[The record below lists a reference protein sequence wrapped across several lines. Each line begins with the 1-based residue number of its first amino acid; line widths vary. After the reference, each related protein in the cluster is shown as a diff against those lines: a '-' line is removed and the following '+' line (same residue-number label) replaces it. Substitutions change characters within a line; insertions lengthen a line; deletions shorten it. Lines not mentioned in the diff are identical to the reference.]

1 MSIGIST
8 KALKKILLIN
18 ALAEGKRLGT
28 SNQAA
33 LEEDFAKD
41 VKDFE
46 LADGDATSVKHLRV
60 GRIYPGALETSIL
73 PYLNESHG
81 DVTVS
86 LAHRIDIMSNFSFT
100 DSNGKTYYRV
110 RIDTTSKKPIDGD
123 AQGRSFLEQSPTT
136 KWVWT
141 SSLLEVPDEV
151 QIDGQ
156 FIVHKPHDKY
166 KVLNDMTL
174 HPTLDPNIGETKI
187 LRAGNL
193 CSVAKEKKNPS
204 LTGDSP
210 IFCTIMI
217 DGQEYHIKGT
227 LFDSMTKLSRL
238 DIALAITTDSEKGE
252 KSILPVHIRNSFVD
266 DSGETQVTMYTCEYP
281 VDIEGHPLLSGYNKI
296 GTNAPDAPKVA
307 ELVIPESELAMP
319 MKDFVADASN
329 APKGL
334 VTEDADLNGDK
345 ITGDLAIRMKAFKHG
360 DDIYYECLS
369 YNDTLN
375 GTIIDPARPDDN
387 TDFIDGAHFVMQS
400 ELLPASEV
408 INWSNDNTR
417 AICIG
422 MGEPSE
428 GQIDKDIAAYSNSV
442 RNGALKVYYEDNPD
456 EDLWDIVR
464 NEPAN
469 YENHSY
475 GFVSYDR
482 AGNELATGRV
492 CKVFEEGCGDETF
505 VKVVVTE
512 NSVAGWVGR
521 EFYIQ
526 GDACVGEGLF
536 ELYED
541 SALTIPVN
549 VKVKIT
555 DHSIENCVR
564 DIRGAIYAPG
574 AQFPRIVL
582 GFEDNVN
589 ARVKFTYTYM
599 GTNEATGESEK
610 RTKSVFP
617 WGDAVF
623 CKDRRCGA
631 ASLPQLFDGII
642 TATEYRQNAKDGS
655 ILKPSNFVPTNLKIE
670 LVRE

>member
-8 KALKKILLIN
+8 KTLKKILLID
-18 ALAEGKRLGT
+18 ALSEGKRLGT

-33 LEEDFAKD
+33 TKEDFAKD

-100 DSNGKTYYRV
+100 DSNGKKYYRV

-141 SSLLEVPDEV
+141 SSLLEVPAEV
-151 QIDGQ
+151 QIEEP
-156 FIVHKPHDKY
+156 FIVHNPHDKY
-166 KVLNDMTL
+166 NVLRDMTL
-174 HPTLDPNIGETKI
+174 HPTLDPNIGETKV
-187 LRAGNL
+187 LALGST

-204 LTGDSP
+204 PSGDAP
-210 IFCTIMI
+210 LFCTIMI
-217 DGQEYHIKGT
+217 DGQEYHIEGT

-238 DIALAITTDSEKGE
+238 GIALAITTDSEKGE

-266 DSGETQVTMYTCEYP
+266 DSGDTPVTMYTCEYP
-281 VDIEGHPLLSGYNKI
+281 VDSNGDPLLREYNKI
-296 GTNAPDAPKVA
+296 GTNAPDAPEVA

-345 ITGDLAIRMKAFKHG
+345 VIGDLAIRMKAFKHG
-360 DDIYYECLS
+360 EEIYYECLS
-369 YNDTLN
+369 YNDTLEE
-375 GTIIDPARPDDN
+375 TIIDPARPDDN
-387 TDFIDGAHFVMQS
+387 TDFIDGAFIVMQS
-400 ELLPASEV
+400 ELLPAREV
-408 INWSNDNTR
+408 FDWSKDNIR

-422 MGEPSE
+422 MGENSE
-428 GQIDKDIAAYSNSV
+428 AQTAKDIAAYNESAT
-442 RNGALKVYYEDNPD
+442 NGALKVYYEDNPD
-456 EDLWDIVR
+456 DGWWDPVR
-464 NEPAN
+464 DVTAT
-469 YENHSY
+469 Y
-475 GFVSYDR
+475 GFVSYDMED
-482 AGNELATGRV
+482 NELANGRV
-492 CKVFEEGCGDETF
+492 CKVWEDGSGYKKSA
-505 VKVVVTE
+505 KVHVTE
-512 NSVAGWVGR
+512 NSVTEWVGR

-526 GDACVGEGLF
+526 SDASVGEKLF
-536 ELYED
+536 YLYED
-541 SALTIPVN
+541 SALTKPVN

-555 DHSIENCVR
+555 DNSMANCTR
-564 DIRGAIYAPG
+564 HIKGAIYAPG

-582 GFEDNVN
+582 GFKDNVN
-589 ARVKFTYTYM
+589 ARVKFTYTY
-599 GTNEATGESEK
+599 TENNKATGEQEE

-617 WGDAVF
+617 WGDSVF

-642 TATEYRQNAKDGS
+642 TATEYRQDVKDGS
-655 ILKPSNFVPTNLKIE
+655 IITPSNFVPANLKIE

>member
-1 MSIGIST
+1 MSIGINM
-8 KALKKILLIN
+8 KALKKILLID
-18 ALAEGKRLGT
+18 ALAEGQRLGT
-28 SNQAA
+28 SNQVATK
-33 LEEDFAKD
+33 EDFAKD

-141 SSLLEVPDEV
+141 SSLLEVPKEV
-151 QIDGQ
+151 QLDGQ
-156 FIVHKPHDKY
+156 SIVHDPHNKY
-166 KVLNDMTL
+166 NVLNDMTL
-174 HPTLDPNIGETKI
+174 HPTLDPNIGETKV
-187 LRAGNL
+187 LKAGNQ

-204 LTGDSP
+204 LSGDAP
-210 IFCTIMI
+210 LFCTIMM
-217 DGQEYHIKGT
+217 DGQEYHIEGN
-227 LFDSMTKLSRL
+227 LFDSMTKLARL
-238 DIALAITTDSEKGE
+238 GIALAFTTDDKTGD
-252 KSILPVHIRNSFVD
+252 KSILPVHLRNSFVD
-266 DSGETQVTMYTCEYP
+266 DSGETPVTMYTCEYP
-281 VDIEGHPLLSGYNKI
+281 VDSEGHPLLRGYNKL
-296 GTNAPDAPKVA
+296 GTGAQDEPSVA
-307 ELVIPESELAMP
+307 ELVLPESELAMP
-319 MKDFVADASN
+319 VKDFVADASN

-345 ITGDLAIRMKAFKHG
+345 VIGDLAIRMKAFKHG
-360 DDIYYECLS
+360 EEIYYECLS
-369 YNDTLN
+369 YNDTLQE
-375 GTIIDPARPDDN
+375 TIIAPARPDDN
-387 TDFIDGAHFVMQS
+387 TDFIDGAFIVMQD

-408 INWSNDNTR
+408 FDWSNEKIR

-428 GQIDKDIAAYSNSV
+428 VQTAKDSAAYNESALS
-442 RNGALKVYYEDNPD
+442 GALKVYYEDNPD
-456 EDLWDIVR
+456 EGLWDIE
-464 NEPAN
+464 NGEP
-469 YENHSY
+469 STY
-475 GFVSYDR
+475 GFVSYDKV
-482 AGNELATGRV
+482 GKELATGRV
-492 CKVFEEGCGDETF
+492 CKVWEDGRGEKTS
-505 VKVVVTE
+505 VKVHVTE
-512 NSVAGWVGR
+512 NSVTEWVGR

-526 GDACVGEGLF
+526 GNACVGEGLF
-536 ELYED
+536 DLYEN

-549 VKVKIT
+549 VRVKIT
-555 DHSIENCVR
+555 DRSDCTC

-574 AQFPRIVL
+574 AQFPMIVL

-589 ARVKFTYTYM
+589 ARVKFTYTY
-599 GTNEATGESEK
+599 TVNNEATGEPKEK
-610 RTKSVFP
+610 SVSVFP

-631 ASLPQLFDGII
+631 ASLPQLFKGII
-642 TATEYRQNAKDGS
+642 TATEYRQDVKDGS
-655 ILKPSNFVPTNLKIE
+655 IITPSNFVPANLKIE

>member
-8 KALKKILLIN
+8 KTLKKILLIN

-28 SNQAA
+28 SNKAA
-33 LEEDFAKD
+33 SEEDFAKD

-123 AQGRSFLEQSPTT
+123 AQGRNFLEQSPTT

-141 SSLLEVPDEV
+141 SSLLEVPKEV
-151 QIDGQ
+151 QIEEP

-166 KVLNDMTL
+166 NVLKDMTL
-174 HPTLDPNIGETKI
+174 HPTLDPNIGETKV
-187 LRAGNL
+187 LASGST

-204 LTGDSP
+204 LSGDAP
-210 IFCTIMI
+210 LFCTIMI
-217 DGQEYHIKGT
+217 DGQEYHIEGT
-227 LFDSMTKLSRL
+227 LFDNMTKLSRL
-238 DIALAITTDSEKGE
+238 GIALAITTDNKTGE
-252 KSILPVHIRNSFVD
+252 KSILPVHLRNSFVD
-266 DSGETQVTMYTCEYP
+266 DSGNTPVTMYTCEYP
-281 VDIEGHPLLSGYNKI
+281 VDSNGDPIRRGYNKI
-296 GTNAPDAPKVA
+296 GTNAPDAPEFA

-319 MKDFVADASN
+319 MKDFVADASD

-345 ITGDLAIRMKAFKHG
+345 VIGDLAIRMKAFKHG

-369 YNDTLN
+369 YNDDVE
-375 GTIIDPARPDDN
+375 GVIIDPVRPEGND
-387 TDFIDGAHFVMQS
+387 DFIDGAHFVMQS
-400 ELLPASEV
+400 ELLPAREV
-408 INWSNDNTR
+408 INWLNGDRR
-417 AICIG
+417 ADGIG
-422 MGEPSE
+422 MESTKKE
-428 GQIDKDIAAYSNSV
+428 QADAYNDSV
-442 RNGALKVYYEDNPD
+442 RNGALKVYYENNPD
-456 EDLWDIVR
+456 EDWWDTVR
-464 NEPAN
+464 NAPAN

-475 GFVSYDR
+475 GFVSYDKE
-482 AGNELATGRV
+482 GNELATGRV
-492 CKVFEEGCGDETF
+492 RKVFEEGCGDKTF
-505 VKVVVTE
+505 VKVRVTE
-512 NSVAGWVGR
+512 NSVAEAEWVGR
-521 EFYIQ
+521 EFYIHGNAYV
-526 GDACVGEGLF
+526 GDTLF
-536 ELYED
+536 DLYSD
-541 SALTIPVN
+541 KTLSTPIN

-555 DHSIENCVR
+555 DHSMVSCVR
-564 DIRGAIYAPG
+564 NIRGAIYAPG

-582 GFEDNVN
+582 GFEDNVH
-589 ARVKFTYTYM
+589 ARVKFTYTY
-599 GTNEATGESEK
+599 TENNEATGESEE

-617 WGDAVF
+617 WGERVF
-623 CKDRRCGA
+623 CKDIRCGA

-642 TATEYRQNAKDGS
+642 TATEYSQDPTDGS
-655 ILKPSNFVPTNLKIE
+655 IITPSNFVPANLKIE

>member
-1 MSIGIST
+1 MSVGIST
-8 KALKKILLIN
+8 KTLKKILLID
-18 ALAEGKRLGT
+18 ALSEGKRLGT

-33 LEEDFAKD
+33 TEENFAKD
-41 VKDFE
+41 VKGFE

-100 DSNGKTYYRV
+100 DSNGKKYYRV

-141 SSLLEVPDEV
+141 SSLLEVPAEV
-151 QIDGQ
+151 QIEEQ
-156 FIVHKPHDKY
+156 SVAHKPY
-166 KVLNDMTL
+166 NRYNVLKDMTL
-174 HPTLDPNIGETKI
+174 HPTLDPNIGETKV
-187 LRAGNL
+187 LASGST

-204 LTGDSP
+204 LSGDAP
-210 IFCTIMI
+210 RFCTIMM
-217 DGQEYHIKGT
+217 DGQEYHIEGT
-227 LFDSMTKLSRL
+227 LFDHMTKLYRL
-238 DIALAITTDSEKGE
+238 GIALYITTDSDTGE
-252 KSILPVHIRNSFVD
+252 KFILPVHLRNSFVETVGD
-266 DSGETQVTMYTCEYP
+266 VEVTKYNCVYPIDS
-281 VDIEGHPLLSGYNKI
+281 EGHALLSGYNKL
-296 GTNAPDAPKVA
+296 GTGAQEEPSVA

-319 MKDFVADASN
+319 VKDFVADASE

-345 ITGDLAIRMKAFKHG
+345 ILGDLAIRMKAFKHG

-369 YNDTLN
+369 YNDT
-375 GTIIDPARPDDN
+375 GKETITAPDRPSDSEN
-387 TDFIDGAHFVMQS
+387 TDFIDGAYFVMQD
-400 ELLPASEV
+400 ELLPAREV
-408 INWSNDNTR
+408 FDWSKDNIR

-422 MGEPSE
+422 MGENSE
-428 GQIDKDIAAYSNSV
+428 AQTAKDIAAYNESAT
-442 RNGALKVYYEDNPD
+442 NGALKVYYEDNPD
-456 EDLWDIVR
+456 DGWWDPVR
-464 NEPAN
+464 DVTAT
-469 YENHSY
+469 Y
-475 GFVSYDR
+475 GFVSYDMT
-482 AGNELATGRV
+482 GNELANGRV
-492 CKVFEEGCGDETF
+492 CKVWEDWSGEKTS
-505 VKVVVTE
+505 VKVHVTE
-512 NSVAGWVGR
+512 NRVAEWVGR

-526 GDACVGEGLF
+526 SDASVGEKLF
-536 ELYED
+536 DLYED

-555 DHSIENCVR
+555 DNSMANCDR
-564 DIRGAIYAPG
+564 DIRGEIYAQG

-582 GFEDNVN
+582 GFKDNVN

-599 GTNEATGESEK
+599 ETNEATSEQEE
-610 RTKSVFP
+610 KSVSVYP

-631 ASLPQLFDGII
+631 ASLPQLFKEII
-642 TATEYRQNAKDGS
+642 TATKYRQDVKDGS
-655 ILKPSNFVPTNLKIE
+655 IITPSNFVPANLKIE

>member
-28 SNQAA
+28 SNKAA
-33 LEEDFAKD
+33 SEEDFAKD

-46 LADGDATSVKHLRV
+46 LADGGATSVKHLRV
-60 GRIYPGALETSIL
+60 GRIYPGSLETSIL

-110 RIDTTSKKPIDGD
+110 RIDTTQKKPIDGD
-123 AQGRSFLEQSPTT
+123 TQGRSFLEQSPTT

-141 SSLLEVPDEV
+141 SSLLEVPEEV
-151 QIDGQ
+151 QLEGQ

-166 KVLNDMTL
+166 NVLKAMTL

-187 LRAGNL
+187 IAPGSI

-217 DGQEYHIKGT
+217 DGQEYHIEGT
-227 LFDSMTKLSRL
+227 LFDSMTELARIG
-238 DIALAITTDSEKGE
+238 IALAITTDNKTGE
-252 KSILPVHIRNSFVD
+252 KSILPVHLRNSFV
-266 DSGETQVTMYTCEYP
+266 ETVGDVEVTKYTCEYP
-281 VDIEGHPLLSGYNKI
+281 VDSNGEPLLRGYNKL
-296 GTNAPDAPKVA
+296 GTNEPDAPEVA
-307 ELVIPESELAMP
+307 ELVLPESELAMP
-319 MKDFVADASN
+319 LDDFKADASD

-334 VTEDADLNGDK
+334 VTEGANLNGDN
-345 ITGDLAIRMKAFKHG
+345 ILGDLAIRMKAFKHG

-369 YNDTLN
+369 YNDTSTE
-375 GTIIDPARPDDN
+375 TIIDPARPDDN

-400 ELLPASEV
+400 KLLPAREV
-408 INWSNDNTR
+408 MNWLNDDSR
-417 AICIG
+417 ACGIWR
-422 MGEPSE
+422 EKTSKE
-428 GQIDKDIAAYSNSV
+428 QSVAYHDSLA
-442 RNGALKVYYEDNPD
+442 NGALKVYYEDNPD
-456 EDLWDIVR
+456 EDLWDTVR
-464 NEPAN
+464 DVPADYN
-469 YENHSY
+469 NHSY
-475 GFVSYDR
+475 GFMSYDMES
-482 AGNELATGRV
+482 NVLATGRV
-492 CKVFEEGCGDETF
+492 RKVWEKGCGDDTF
-505 VKVVVTE
+505 VKVRVTE
-512 NSVAGWVGR
+512 NSVTKWVGR
-521 EFYIQ
+521 EFYIH
-526 GDACVGEGLF
+526 GNACVGEDLF
-536 ELYED
+536 DLYAN
-541 SALTIPVN
+541 SALTLPVN

-555 DHSIENCVR
+555 DHSMADCDRNIK
-564 DIRGAIYAPG
+564 GAIYAPG
-574 AQFPRIVL
+574 AQFPRIVI

-589 ARVKFTYTYM
+589 ARVKFTYKYM
-599 GTNEATGESEK
+599 VNNEATDKQEEK
-610 RTKSVFP
+610 TKSVFP

-631 ASLPQLFDGII
+631 ASLPQLFNGII
-642 TATEYRQNAKDGS
+642 TATEYRQDVKDGS
-655 ILKPSNFVPTNLKIE
+655 IITNSNFVPENLTIE

>member
-8 KALKKILLIN
+8 KPLKKILLIN

-33 LEEDFAKD
+33 TEEDFATD

-123 AQGRSFLEQSPTT
+123 AQGRNFLEQSPTT

-141 SSLLEVPDEV
+141 SSLLEVPKEV
-151 QIDGQ
+151 QIEEP

-166 KVLNDMTL
+166 NVLKDMTL
-174 HPTLDPNIGETKI
+174 HPTLDPNIGETKV
-187 LRAGNL
+187 LASGST

-204 LTGDSP
+204 LSSDAP
-210 IFCTIMI
+210 LFCTIMI
-217 DGQEYHIKGT
+217 DGQEYHIEGT

-238 DIALAITTDSEKGE
+238 GIALAITTDSEKGE
-252 KSILPVHIRNSFVD
+252 KSILPVHLRDSFVETVGD
-266 DSGETQVTMYTCEYP
+266 VEVTKYNCVYPADS
-281 VDIEGHPLLSGYNKI
+281 EGHPLLSGYNKL
-296 GTNAPDAPKVA
+296 GTGAQDAPEVA
-307 ELVIPESELAMP
+307 ELVLPESELAMP
-319 MKDFVADASN
+319 VKDFVADASN

-334 VTEDADLNGDK
+334 VMDADLNKDGRM
-345 ITGDLAIRMKAFKHG
+345 GDLAIRMKAFKHG

-369 YNDTLN
+369 YNDVD
-375 GTIIDPARPDDN
+375 GVIIDPVRPEGND
-387 TDFIDGAHFVMQS
+387 DFIDGAHFVMQS
-400 ELLPASEV
+400 DLLPAREV
-408 INWSNDNTR
+408 INWSDDNTH

-422 MGEPSE
+422 MGQSSE
-428 GQIDKDIAAYSNSV
+428 EQATAYNNSATD
-442 RNGALKVYYEDNPD
+442 GALKVYYEDNPE
-456 EDLWDIVR
+456 EDWWDTVR
-464 NEPAN
+464 NAPAN

-475 GFVSYDR
+475 GFVSYDME
-482 AGNELATGRV
+482 GNELAKGRV
-492 CKVFEEGCGDETF
+492 RKVFEEGCGDETF
-505 VKVVVTE
+505 VKVHVTE
-512 NSVAGWVGR
+512 NSVEEWVGR

-526 GDACVGEGLF
+526 GNASVGDSVF
-536 ELYED
+536 ELYSD
-541 SALTIPVN
+541 SALTTPVN

-555 DHSIENCVR
+555 DHSMANCVR

-582 GFEDNVN
+582 VFENNVN
-589 ARVKFTYTYM
+589 ARVQFTYTY
-599 GTNEATGESEK
+599 TFNNETTGESEE

-623 CKDRRCGA
+623 GKDRRCGA

-642 TATEYRQNAKDGS
+642 TATEYCQDTKDGS
-655 ILKPSNFVPTNLKIE
+655 ITTPSNFVPANLKIE

>member
-1 MSIGIST
+1 MSLGIRM
-8 KALKKILLIN
+8 KALRKILLIN

-33 LEEDFAKD
+33 SEEDFAKD

-60 GRIYPGALETSIL
+60 GRIYPGSLETSIL

-86 LAHRIDIMSNFSFT
+86 LAHRIDIMSHFSFT

-141 SSLLEVPDEV
+141 SSLLEVPKEV
-151 QIDGQ
+151 QLEGQ

-166 KVLNDMTL
+166 NVLKDMTL
-174 HPTLDPNIGETKI
+174 HPTLDPNIGETKV
-187 LRAGNL
+187 LKAGNL

-204 LTGDSP
+204 LSDDAP
-210 IFCTIMI
+210 LFCTIMM
-217 DGQEYHIKGT
+217 DGQEYHIEGT
-227 LFDSMTKLSRL
+227 LFDNSTKLARL
-238 DIALAITTDSEKGE
+238 GIALAITTDNKTGE
-252 KSILPVHIRNSFVD
+252 KFILPVHLRNSFV
-266 DSGETQVTMYTCEYP
+266 ETVGDVEVTKYTCEYP
-281 VDIEGHPLLSGYNKI
+281 VDSNGEPLLRGYNKL
-296 GTNAPDAPKVA
+296 GTNAQDAPDVA

-319 MKDFVADASN
+319 MKDFVADASD

-334 VTEDADLNGDK
+334 VMDDADLNGDK
-345 ITGDLAIRMKAFKHG
+345 IIGDLAIRMKAFKHG

-369 YNDTLN
+369 YNDTLT
-375 GTIIDPARPDDN
+375 GTIIAPDRPDDN

-400 ELLPASEV
+400 ELLPAREV
-408 INWSNDNTR
+408 INWLNDDRR
-417 AICIG
+417 ACGIG

-428 GQIDKDIAAYSNSV
+428 GQTAKDIAAYNESATI
-442 RNGALKVYYEDNPD
+442 GALKVYYEDNPD
-456 EDLWDIVR
+456 DDWWDIARDV
-464 NEPAN
+464 PAT
-469 YENHSY
+469 Y
-475 GFVSYDR
+475 GFVSYDM
-482 AGNELATGRV
+482 AGNKLATGRV
-492 CKVFEEGCGDETF
+492 CKVWEDGSGEKTS
-505 VKVVVTE
+505 VKVHVTE
-512 NSVAGWVGR
+512 NSVTEWVGR

-526 GDACVGEGLF
+526 GNACVGEDLF

-541 SALTIPVN
+541 SALIIPVN

-555 DHSIENCVR
+555 DHSMADCVR

-589 ARVKFTYTYM
+589 ARVQFTYTYM
-599 GTNEATGESEK
+599 GTNEATGEYEEK
-610 RTKSVFP
+610 TKSVFP

-623 CKDRRCGA
+623 CKDRRSGA
-631 ASLPQLFDGII
+631 ASLPQLFKGII
-642 TATEYRQNAKDGS
+642 TATAYRQDVKDGS
-655 ILKPSNFVPTNLKIE
+655 ILTPSNFNPANLKIE

>member
-1 MSIGIST
+1 MSIGINM
-8 KALKKILLIN
+8 KALKKILLIDTI
-18 ALAEGKRLGT
+18 AEGKRLGT

-33 LEEDFAKD
+33 TEENFAKD

-46 LADGDATSVKHLRV
+46 LADGDKTSVKHLRV
-60 GRIYPGALETSIL
+60 GRIYPGSLETSIL

-81 DVTVS
+81 DATVS

-141 SSLLEVPDEV
+141 SSLLEVPKEV
-151 QIDGQ
+151 QLDGQ
-156 FIVHKPHDKY
+156 SIVHDPHNKY
-166 KVLNDMTL
+166 NVLKDMTL

-187 LRAGNL
+187 IAQGSS
-193 CSVAKEKKNPS
+193 CSVANEKKNPS
-204 LTGDSP
+204 ITGDSP
-210 IFCTIMI
+210 IFCTIMM
-217 DGQEYHIKGT
+217 DGQEYHIEGN
-227 LFDSMTKLSRL
+227 LFDSMTKLARL
-238 DIALAITTDSEKGE
+238 GIALAFTTDDKTGD
-252 KSILPVHIRNSFVD
+252 KSILPVHLRNSFV
-266 DSGETQVTMYTCEYP
+266 ETVGDVEVTKYTCEYP
-281 VDIEGHPLLSGYNKI
+281 VDSEGHPLLRGYNKL
-296 GTNAPDAPKVA
+296 GTNAPDAPEVA
-307 ELVIPESELAMP
+307 ELVLPESELAMP
-319 MKDFVADASN
+319 LIDFVADASN

-345 ITGDLAIRMKAFKHG
+345 VIGDLAIRMKAFKHG

-369 YNDTLN
+369 YNDTLQE
-375 GTIIDPARPDDN
+375 TIIAPARPDDN
-387 TDFIDGAHFVMQS
+387 TDFIDGAFIVMQD
-400 ELLPASEV
+400 ELLPAREV
-408 INWSNDNTR
+408 FDWSNENIR

-428 GQIDKDIAAYSNSV
+428 VQTTKDIAAYNESATI
-442 RNGALKVYYEDNPD
+442 GALKVYHEDNPE
-456 EDLWDIVR
+456 EDWWDTVR
-464 NEPAN
+464 DVPAT
-469 YENHSY
+469 Y
-475 GFVSYDR
+475 GFVSYDT

-492 CKVFEEGCGDETF
+492 CKVWEDWSGDKTS
-505 VKVVVTE
+505 VKVHVTE
-512 NSVAGWVGR
+512 NSVAEWVGR

-526 GDACVGEGLF
+526 GNASVGEELF

-541 SALTIPVN
+541 RDLRVTVN

-555 DHSIENCVR
+555 DHSMADCVR

-589 ARVKFTYTYM
+589 ARVKFTYTYTE
-599 GTNEATGESEK
+599 TNEATGEPEE

-617 WGDAVF
+617 WGDSVF

-631 ASLPQLFDGII
+631 ASLPKLFDGII
-642 TATEYRQNAKDGS
+642 TATKYSQDPKDGS
-655 ILKPSNFVPTNLKIE
+655 IITPSNFVPANLKIE
-670 LVRE
+670 LVRD

>member
-28 SNQAA
+28 SNKAA
-33 LEEDFAKD
+33 SKEDFAKD

-166 KVLNDMTL
+166 NVLKDMTL

-187 LRAGNL
+187 LKAGNL

-217 DGQEYHIKGT
+217 DGQAYHIEGT
-227 LFDSMTKLSRL
+227 LFDSMTELARL
-238 DIALAITTDSEKGE
+238 GIALAITTDSEKGE

-266 DSGETQVTMYTCEYP
+266 DSGETPVTMYTCEYP
-281 VDIEGHPLLSGYNKI
+281 VDSEGHPLLSGYNKI
-296 GTNAPDAPKVA
+296 GTNAPDAPSVA
-307 ELVIPESELAMP
+307 ELVLPESELAMP

-345 ITGDLAIRMKAFKHG
+345 IIGDLAIRMKAFKHG

-375 GTIIDPARPDDN
+375 DPIINPARPDDN
-387 TDFIDGAHFVMQS
+387 TDFIDGAFIVMKS

-408 INWSNDNTR
+408 LNWLNGDRR
-417 AICIG
+417 ADGIG
-422 MGEPSE
+422 MEATPE
-428 GQIDKDIAAYSNSV
+428 KRANAYNDSV
-442 RNGALKVYYEDNPD
+442 ANGALKVYYEDNPD
-456 EDLWDIVR
+456 EDWWDTER

-469 YENHSY
+469 YNNHSY
-475 GFVSYDR
+475 GFVSYDME
-482 AGNELATGRV
+482 GNELATGRV
-492 CKVFEEGCGDETF
+492 RKVWEEGCGDSTF
-505 VKVVVTE
+505 VKVAVTE
-512 NSVAGWVGR
+512 NSVTEWVGR
-521 EFYIQ
+521 EFYIHGNAYV
-526 GDACVGEGLF
+526 GDTLF
-536 ELYED
+536 DLYSD
-541 SALTIPVN
+541 KDLNIPAH

-555 DHSIENCVR
+555 DHAMADCVR
-564 DIRGAIYAPG
+564 DIRGAIYAQG
-574 AQFPRIVL
+574 AQYPRIVL

-589 ARVKFTYTYM
+589 ARVKFTYTYRE
-599 GTNEATGESEK
+599 TNEATGEQEE
-610 RTKSVFP
+610 KSVSVYP

-623 CKDRRCGA
+623 CKNRRCGA
-631 ASLPQLFDGII
+631 ASLPREFPGII
-642 TATEYRQNAKDGS
+642 TATEYNQDAKDGR
-655 ILKPSNFVPTNLKIE
+655 IIKPSNFNPAKLKIE

>member
-1 MSIGIST
+1 MSLGIRM
-8 KALKKILLIN
+8 KALRKILLIN

-33 LEEDFAKD
+33 SEEDFAKD
-41 VKDFE
+41 IKDFE

-60 GRIYPGALETSIL
+60 GRIYPGSLETSIL

-110 RIDTTSKKPIDGD
+110 RIDTTQKKPIDGD

-141 SSLLEVPDEV
+141 SSLLEVPKEV
-151 QIDGQ
+151 QLEGQ
-156 FIVHKPHDKY
+156 LIVHNPHYKY
-166 KVLNDMTL
+166 NVLKDMTL
-174 HPTLDPNIGETKI
+174 HPTLDPNIGETKV
-187 LRAGNL
+187 LKAGNL

-204 LTGDSP
+204 LSGDAP
-210 IFCTIMI
+210 LFCTIMM
-217 DGQEYHIKGT
+217 DGQEYHIEGT
-227 LFDSMTKLSRL
+227 LFDSMTKLARL
-238 DIALAITTDSEKGE
+238 GIALAITTDNEKGE
-252 KSILPVHIRNSFVD
+252 KSILPVHLRNSFV
-266 DSGETQVTMYTCEYP
+266 ETVGDVEVTKYTCEYP
-281 VDIEGHPLLSGYNKI
+281 VDSNGEPLLRGYNKL
-296 GTNAPDAPKVA
+296 GTNAPDAPEVA

-319 MKDFVADASN
+319 IKDFVADASD

-334 VTEDADLNGDK
+334 VTENSDLNGDS
-345 ITGDLAIRMKAFKHG
+345 IFGDLAIRMKAFKHG

-375 GTIIDPARPDDN
+375 ETIIEPARPDDN

-400 ELLPASEV
+400 KLLPAREV
-408 INWSNDNTR
+408 MDWLNGDRR
-417 AICIG
+417 ADGIG
-422 MGEPSE
+422 MESTPRE
-428 GQIDKDIAAYSNSV
+428 QADAFNNSV
-442 RNGALKVYYEDNPD
+442 VNGALKVYYENNPD
-456 EDLWDIVR
+456 EDLWDTVR

-469 YENHSY
+469 YNNHSY
-475 GFVSYDR
+475 GFVSYDME
-482 AGNELATGRV
+482 GNELATGRV
-492 CKVFEEGCGDETF
+492 RKVWEEGCGDDTF
-505 VKVVVTE
+505 VRVHVTE
-512 NSVAGWVGR
+512 NSVKEWVGR
-521 EFYIQ
+521 DFYIQ
-526 GDACVGEGLF
+526 GNASVGDSVF

-541 SALTIPVN
+541 SALTRPVN

-555 DHSIENCVR
+555 DHSMVYC
-564 DIRGAIYAPG
+564 IRNIKGAIYAPG

-589 ARVKFTYTYM
+589 ARVKFTYTY
-599 GTNEATGESEK
+599 TVNNEATGEPEEK
-610 RTKSVFP
+610 SVSVFP

-631 ASLPQLFDGII
+631 ASLPQLFKGII
-642 TATEYRQNAKDGS
+642 TATEYRQDVKDGS
-655 ILKPSNFVPTNLKIE
+655 IITNSNFVPANLTIE

>member
-8 KALKKILLIN
+8 KTLKKILLIDTI
-18 ALAEGKRLGT
+18 AEGKRLGT
-28 SNQAA
+28 SNKAA
-33 LEEDFAKD
+33 TEEDFAKD

-60 GRIYPGALETSIL
+60 GRIYPGSLETSIL

-123 AQGRSFLEQSPTT
+123 TQGRSFLEQSPTT

-141 SSLLEVPDEV
+141 SSLLEVPKEV
-151 QIDGQ
+151 QIEEPS
-156 FIVHKPHDKY
+156 IVHDPHNKY
-166 KVLNDMTL
+166 NVLKDMTL
-174 HPTLDPNIGETKI
+174 HPTLDPNIGETKV
-187 LRAGNL
+187 LKAGNL

-204 LTGDSP
+204 PSGDAP
-210 IFCTIMI
+210 IFCTIMM
-217 DGQEYHIKGT
+217 DGQEYHIEGN
-227 LFDSMTKLSRL
+227 LFDSMTELSRIG
-238 DIALAITTDSEKGE
+238 IALAITTDNETGK
-252 KSILPVHIRNSFVD
+252 KFILPVHLRSSLV
-266 DSGETQVTMYTCEYP
+266 ETVGDVEVTKYNCVYP
-281 VDIEGHPLLSGYNKI
+281 VDSNGDPILRGYNKI

-307 ELVIPESELAMP
+307 ELVLPESELAMP
-319 MKDFVADASN
+319 VEDFVADASD

-369 YNDTLN
+369 YNDTGN
-375 GTIIDPARPDDN
+375 ETIIAPDRPSDN
-387 TDFIDGAHFVMQS
+387 TDFIDGAHFVIQG
-400 ELLPASEV
+400 ELLPAREV
-408 INWSNDNTR
+408 INWLSDDRRADGIGLEATPEKRANAYND
-417 AICIG
+417 
-422 MGEPSE
+422 
-428 GQIDKDIAAYSNSV
+428 SV
-442 RNGALKVYYEDNPD
+442 ANGALKVYYEDNPD
-456 EDLWDIVR
+456 EDWWDTER

-469 YENHSY
+469 YNNHSY
-475 GFVSYDR
+475 GFVSYDME
-482 AGNELATGRV
+482 GNELATGRV
-492 CKVFEEGCGDETF
+492 RKVWEEGCGDDTF
-505 VKVVVTE
+505 VKVRVTE
-512 NSVAGWVGR
+512 NSFTEWVGR
-521 EFYIQ
+521 EFYIHGNASV
-526 GDACVGEGLF
+526 GDSVF
-536 ELYED
+536 ELYSD

-555 DHSIENCVR
+555 DHSMADCVR
-564 DIRGAIYAPG
+564 DIKGAIYAPG

-589 ARVKFTYTYM
+589 ARVKFTYTYRE
-599 GTNEATGESEK
+599 TNEATGEQEE
-610 RTKSVFP
+610 KSVSVYP

-623 CKDRRCGA
+623 CKNRRCGA
-631 ASLPQLFDGII
+631 ASLPREFPGII
-642 TATEYRQNAKDGS
+642 TATEYNQDAKDGR
-655 ILKPSNFVPTNLKIE
+655 IIKPSNFNPAKLKIE

>member
-28 SNQAA
+28 SNQVAS
-33 LEEDFAKD
+33 EEDFAKD

-151 QIDGQ
+151 QIEGQ
-156 FIVHKPHDKY
+156 FIVHNPHDKY
-166 KVLNDMTL
+166 NVLKDMTL

-217 DGQEYHIKGT
+217 DGQEYHIEGT

-238 DIALAITTDSEKGE
+238 GIALAITTDSEKGE

-266 DSGETQVTMYTCEYP
+266 DSGETPVTMYTCEYP
-281 VDIEGHPLLSGYNKI
+281 VDSEGHPLLSGYNKI
-296 GTNAPDAPKVA
+296 GTNAPDAPSVA

-319 MKDFVADASN
+319 MKDFVADASES
-329 APKGL
+329 PKGL
-334 VTEDADLNGDK
+334 VMDDADLNKDGK
-345 ITGDLAIRMKAFKHG
+345 IGDLAIRMKAFKHG

-375 GTIIDPARPDDN
+375 DPIIDPARPDDN

-400 ELLPASEV
+400 ELLPAREV
-408 INWSNDNTR
+408 LNWSNDNTR

-428 GQIDKDIAAYSNSV
+428 GQTAKDIAAYNESATI
-442 RNGALKVYYEDNPD
+442 GALKVYHKDNPA
-456 EDLWDIVR
+456 EDLWDTVR
-464 NEPAN
+464 EVPAT
-469 YENHSY
+469 Y
-475 GFVSYDR
+475 GFVSYDM

-492 CKVFEEGCGDETF
+492 CKVWEDGSGEKTS
-505 VKVVVTE
+505 VKVHVTE
-512 NSVAGWVGR
+512 NSVAEWVGR

-526 GDACVGEGLF
+526 GNACVGDTLF
-536 ELYED
+536 DLYSD
-541 SALTIPVN
+541 KDLTTPVN

-555 DHSIENCVR
+555 DHSMVDCDRNIK
-564 DIRGAIYAPG
+564 GAIYAPG
-574 AQFPRIVL
+574 AQYPQIVL

-589 ARVKFTYTYM
+589 ARVQFTYTY
-599 GTNEATGESEK
+599 TVKNEATGESEE

-617 WGDAVF
+617 WGDSVF
-623 CKDRRCGA
+623 GKDRRCGA

-642 TATEYRQNAKDGS
+642 TATEYRQDVKNGS
-655 ILKPSNFVPTNLKIE
+655 IITSSNFVPANLKIE

>member
-28 SNQAA
+28 SNKAA
-33 LEEDFAKD
+33 SEEDFAKD

-151 QIDGQ
+151 QIEGQ
-156 FIVHKPHDKY
+156 SIVHKPHDKY
-166 KVLNDMTL
+166 NVLKDMTL

-204 LTGDSP
+204 ITGDSP

-217 DGQEYHIKGT
+217 DGQEYHIEGT

-238 DIALAITTDSEKGE
+238 GIALAITTDSEKGE

-266 DSGETQVTMYTCEYP
+266 DSGETPVTMYTCEYP
-281 VDIEGHPLLSGYNKI
+281 VDSEGHPLLSGYSKL
-296 GTNAPDAPKVA
+296 GTDAPDAPEVA
-307 ELVIPESELAMP
+307 ELVLPESELAMP

-345 ITGDLAIRMKAFKHG
+345 IIGDLAIRMKAFKHG

-369 YNDTLN
+369 YNDTSN
-375 GTIIDPARPDDN
+375 DPIINPARPDDN

-400 ELLPASEV
+400 ELLPAREV
-408 INWSNDNTR
+408 INWLNDDRR
-417 AICIG
+417 ADGIG
-422 MGEPSE
+422 MEATPE
-428 GQIDKDIAAYSNSV
+428 KRANAYNDSV
-442 RNGALKVYYEDNPD
+442 ANGALKVYYEDNPD
-456 EDLWDIVR
+456 EDWWDTER

-469 YENHSY
+469 YNNHSY
-475 GFVSYDR
+475 GFVSYDME
-482 AGNELATGRV
+482 GNELATGRV
-492 CKVFEEGCGDETF
+492 RKVWEEGCGDSTF
-505 VKVVVTE
+505 VRVHVTE
-512 NSVAGWVGR
+512 NSVTEWVGR
-521 EFYIQ
+521 DFYIQ
-526 GDACVGEGLF
+526 GNACVGEDLF

-541 SALTIPVN
+541 SNLSVPVN

-555 DHSIENCVR
+555 DHAMADCVR
-564 DIRGAIYAPG
+564 DIRGAIYAQD
-574 AQFPRIVL
+574 AQYPRIVL

-589 ARVKFTYTYM
+589 ARVKFTYTYRE
-599 GTNEATGESEK
+599 TNEATGEQEE
-610 RTKSVFP
+610 KSVSVYP

-623 CKDRRCGA
+623 CKNRRCGA
-631 ASLPQLFDGII
+631 ASLPREFPGII
-642 TATEYRQNAKDGS
+642 TATEYNQDAKDGR
-655 ILKPSNFVPTNLKIE
+655 IIKPSNFNPAKLKIE

>member
-33 LEEDFAKD
+33 SEEDFAKD

-46 LADGDATSVKHLRV
+46 LADGEATSVKHLRV

-166 KVLNDMTL
+166 NVLKDMTL

-217 DGQEYHIKGT
+217 DGQEYHIEGT

-266 DSGETQVTMYTCEYP
+266 DSGDTPVTMYTCEYP
-281 VDIEGHPLLSGYNKI
+281 VDSEGHPLLSGYNKL
-296 GTNAPDAPKVA
+296 GTGAPDAPEVA
-307 ELVIPESELAMP
+307 ELVLPESELAMP

-375 GTIIDPARPDDN
+375 DPIINPARPDDN

-400 ELLPASEV
+400 ELLPAREV
-408 INWSNDNTR
+408 LDWLNGDRR
-417 AICIG
+417 ADGIG
-422 MGEPSE
+422 MEATPE
-428 GQIDKDIAAYSNSV
+428 KRANAYNDSV
-442 RNGALKVYYEDNPD
+442 ANGALKVYYEDNPD
-456 EDLWDIVR
+456 EDWWDTER

-469 YENHSY
+469 YNNHSY
-475 GFVSYDR
+475 GFVSYDME
-482 AGNELATGRV
+482 GNELATGRV
-492 CKVFEEGCGDETF
+492 RKVFEEGCGDETF

-512 NSVAGWVGR
+512 NSVAGWVGS
-521 EFYIQ
+521 EFYIH
-526 GDACVGEGLF
+526 GNACVGEDLF
-536 ELYED
+536 ELYSD
-541 SALTIPVN
+541 RDLRVPAHVN
-549 VKVKIT
+549 VKIT
-555 DHSIENCVR
+555 DHAMADCAR
-564 DIRGAIYAPG
+564 DIRGAIYAQG
-574 AQFPRIVL
+574 AQYPRIVL

-589 ARVKFTYTYM
+589 ARVKFTYTYRE
-599 GTNEATGESEK
+599 TNEATGEQEE
-610 RTKSVFP
+610 KSVSVYP

-623 CKDRRCGA
+623 CKNRRCGA
-631 ASLPQLFDGII
+631 ASLPREFPGII
-642 TATEYRQNAKDGS
+642 TATEYNQDAKDGR
-655 ILKPSNFVPTNLKIE
+655 IIKPSNFNPAKLKIE

>member
-8 KALKKILLIN
+8 KTLKKILLID
-18 ALAEGKRLGT
+18 ALSEGKRLGT
-28 SNQAA
+28 SNQVAT
-33 LEEDFAKD
+33 EEDFAKD

-60 GRIYPGALETSIL
+60 GRIYPGSLETSIL

-86 LAHRIDIMSNFSFT
+86 LAHRIDIMSHFSFT

-141 SSLLEVPDEV
+141 SSLLEVPKEV
-151 QIDGQ
+151 QLDGQ

-166 KVLNDMTL
+166 NVLKDMTL
-174 HPTLDPNIGETKI
+174 HPTLDPNIGETKV
-187 LRAGNL
+187 LKAGNL
-193 CSVAKEKKNPS
+193 CSVAKDKKNPS
-204 LTGDSP
+204 ISGDAP
-210 IFCTIMI
+210 LFCTIMM
-217 DGQEYHIKGT
+217 DGQEYHIEGT
-227 LFDSMTKLSRL
+227 LFDNSTKLARL
-238 DIALAITTDSEKGE
+238 GIALAITTDNKTGE
-252 KSILPVHIRNSFVD
+252 KFILPVHLRNSFV
-266 DSGETQVTMYTCEYP
+266 ETVGDVEVTKYTCEYP
-281 VDIEGHPLLSGYNKI
+281 VDSNGDPLRRGYNKI
-296 GTNAPDAPKVA
+296 GTSAPDAPEVA

-345 ITGDLAIRMKAFKHG
+345 ILGDLAIRMKAFKHG

-375 GTIIDPARPDDN
+375 ETTIDPARPDDN
-387 TDFIDGAHFVMQS
+387 TDFIDDAFIVMQS
-400 ELLPASEV
+400 ELLPAREV
-408 INWSNDNTR
+408 LNWSNDNTR

-422 MGEPSE
+422 MSKPSE
-428 GQIDKDIAAYSNSV
+428 GQTAYDIAEYNESAI
-442 RNGALKVYYEDNPD
+442 NGALKVYHEDNPE
-456 EDLWDIVR
+456 EDWWDTVR
-464 NEPAN
+464 DVTAT
-469 YENHSY
+469 Y
-475 GFVSYDR
+475 GFVSYDT
-482 AGNELATGRV
+482 AGNKLATGRV
-492 CKVFEEGCGDETF
+492 CKVWEDWSGDKTS
-505 VKVVVTE
+505 VKVHVTE
-512 NSVAGWVGR
+512 NSVTEWVGR
-521 EFYIQ
+521 EFYIK
-526 GDACVGEGLF
+526 GNACVGEELF
-536 ELYED
+536 DLYED
-541 SALTIPVN
+541 IDLRVPVN

-555 DHSIENCVR
+555 DNSIANCVR

-589 ARVKFTYTYM
+589 ARVQFTYTYTV
-599 GTNEATGESEK
+599 TNEATSESEE

-617 WGDAVF
+617 WGDSVF
-623 CKDRRCGA
+623 GKNRRCGA
-631 ASLPQLFDGII
+631 VSLPQLFKGII
-642 TATEYRQNAKDGS
+642 TATEYLQDVKDGS
-655 ILKPSNFVPTNLKIE
+655 IITPSNFVPANLKIE
-670 LVRE
+670 LVRD

>member
-1 MSIGIST
+1 MSIGIRT

-33 LEEDFAKD
+33 SEEDFVKD

-123 AQGRSFLEQSPTT
+123 EQGRSFLEQSPTT

-151 QIDGQ
+151 QIEGQ

-166 KVLNDMTL
+166 NVLKDMTL

-217 DGQEYHIKGT
+217 DGQEYHIEGT
-227 LFDSMTKLSRL
+227 LFDSMTELARL
-238 DIALAITTDSEKGE
+238 GIALAITTDSEKGE

-266 DSGETQVTMYTCEYP
+266 DSGETPVTMYTCKYP
-281 VDIEGHPLLSGYNKI
+281 VDSEGHPLLSGYNKI
-296 GTNAPDAPKVA
+296 GTNAPDAPEVA
-307 ELVIPESELAMP
+307 ELVLPESELAMP

-375 GTIIDPARPDDN
+375 DPIIDPARPDDN

-400 ELLPASEV
+400 ELLPAREV
-408 INWSNDNTR
+408 LNWLNGDRR
-417 AICIG
+417 ADGIG
-422 MGEPSE
+422 MEATPE
-428 GQIDKDIAAYSNSV
+428 KRANAYNDSV
-442 RNGALKVYYEDNPD
+442 ANGALKVYYEDNPD
-456 EDLWDIVR
+456 EDWWDTER

-469 YENHSY
+469 YNNHSY
-475 GFVSYDR
+475 GFVSYDME
-482 AGNELATGRV
+482 GNELATGRV
-492 CKVFEEGCGDETF
+492 RKVWEEGCGDSTF
-505 VKVVVTE
+505 VKVHVTE
-512 NSVAGWVGR
+512 NSVTEWVGR
-521 EFYIQ
+521 DFYIQ
-526 GDACVGEGLF
+526 GNACVGEDLF
-536 ELYED
+536 ELYGD

-555 DHSIENCVR
+555 DHSMENCVR

-589 ARVKFTYTYM
+589 ARVKFTYTYRE
-599 GTNEATGESEK
+599 TNEATGEQEE
-610 RTKSVFP
+610 KSVSVYP

-623 CKDRRCGA
+623 CKNRRCGA
-631 ASLPQLFDGII
+631 ASLPREFPGII
-642 TATEYRQNAKDGS
+642 TATEYNQDAKDGR
-655 ILKPSNFVPTNLKIE
+655 IIKPSNFNPAKLKIE

>member
-1 MSIGIST
+1 MSIGISM
-8 KALKKILLIN
+8 KALKKILLID
-18 ALAEGKRLGT
+18 ALSEGKRLGT

-33 LEEDFAKD
+33 TEEDFAKD

-141 SSLLEVPDEV
+141 SSLLEVPKEV
-151 QIDGQ
+151 QLDGQ
-156 FIVHKPHDKY
+156 SIVHDPHNKY
-166 KVLNDMTL
+166 NVLKDMTL

-187 LRAGNL
+187 IAQGSS

-204 LTGDSP
+204 ITGDSP
-210 IFCTIMI
+210 IFCTIMM
-217 DGQEYHIKGT
+217 DGQEYHIEGN
-227 LFDSMTKLSRL
+227 LFDSMTKLARL
-238 DIALAITTDSEKGE
+238 GIALAFTTDDKTGD
-252 KSILPVHIRNSFVD
+252 KSILPVHLRNSFVD
-266 DSGETQVTMYTCEYP
+266 DSGETPVTMYTCEYP
-281 VDIEGHPLLSGYNKI
+281 VDSEGHPLLRGYNKL
-296 GTNAPDAPKVA
+296 GTNAPDAPEVA
-307 ELVIPESELAMP
+307 ELVLPESELAMP
-319 MKDFVADASN
+319 LIDFVADASN

-345 ITGDLAIRMKAFKHG
+345 VIGDLAIRMKAFKHG

-369 YNDTLN
+369 YNDTLQE
-375 GTIIDPARPDDN
+375 TIIDPARPDDN
-387 TDFIDGAHFVMQS
+387 TDFIDGAFIVMQS

-408 INWSNDNTR
+408 LNWLNGDR
-417 AICIG
+417 RVDGIG
-422 MGEPSE
+422 MESTKKE
-428 GQIDKDIAAYSNSV
+428 QADAYNNSV
-442 RNGALKVYYEDNPD
+442 VNGALKVYYENNPD
-456 EDLWDIVR
+456 EDWWDTVR
-464 NEPAN
+464 NAPAN

-475 GFVSYDR
+475 GFVSYDKE
-482 AGNELATGRV
+482 GNELATGRV
-492 CKVFEEGCGDETF
+492 RKVWEEGCGDSTF
-505 VKVVVTE
+505 VRVHVTE
-512 NSVAGWVGR
+512 NSVTEWVGR
-521 EFYIQ
+521 DFYIQ
-526 GDACVGEGLF
+526 GNASVGDSVF
-536 ELYED
+536 DLYED
-541 SALTIPVN
+541 RDLRTPIN

-555 DHSIENCVR
+555 DHSMADCVR
-564 DIRGAIYAPG
+564 DIRGAIYAPD

-589 ARVKFTYTYM
+589 ARVQFTYTY
-599 GTNEATGESEK
+599 TVKNEATGESEE

-631 ASLPQLFDGII
+631 ASLPKLFDGII
-642 TATEYRQNAKDGS
+642 TATEYSQNPKDGS
-655 ILKPSNFVPTNLKIE
+655 IITPSNFVPANLKIE